1 MDVQVHALL
10 TSALDKSER
19 SASVPGLLIPGEK
32 LLVPTEHAAGW
43 AQQRHILYNTKNIS
57 GVLTAGS

>member
-1 MDVQVHALL
+1 VDVQVHALL
-10 TSALDKSER
+10 TSALDKSEQ
-19 SASVPGLLIPGEK
+19 SVSGTGLLITGEK

-43 AQQRHILYNTKNIS
+43 TPQRHILYNTKNIS